1 MPYINKEFLAA
12 LQNTDALRKFT
23 PSSERDEALNALLL
37 ADTADLLE
45 AAVLAHNNFWEK
57 IDIKLQ
63 NLVKSSSWGSGNS
76 LDISQTEALKSMRK
90 AAAEQ
95 RVKFALA
102 SAKPDVLVSLLTTGF
117 TDNGKELRDYIESQQ
132 THLGL
137 NLTGLPGWTP
147 TTNENLLTKDS
158 LVRVR
163 TEAATQL
170 LIKLIDK
177 RDITNPK
184 LFHDLVNAPTVGDFQ
199 TAAKDLLKAGGITPP
214 QGKTLEELTAALTLD
229 SKTQVVA
236 AVAVVEFERQLQQFK
251 SSVTDAQLLD
261 PSMRDILKEAN
272 KENFTT
278 NLAAHANLKEDPQ
291 NPYKTTI
298 AGLPKDKKEALA
310 TSYQQSLCE
319 QYVKARVLTVNKAI
333 NDANFVAAL
342 NDTTATNLKASL
354 KAFIG
359 GGNDD
364 GVIDLAVTD
373 TNLATFKVALTK
385 NAINIIGAGG
395 TPAHLTSL
403 KELETAAN
411 KDLASFRK
419 ELAKKIPG
427 VASFDFVQE
436 KDLPELR
443 KALGA
448 QIGAFAR
455 NDRAAQFEAEVKKS
469 RLDAGPGKPVTHKE
483 LVAVFK
489 QLPDAKQL
497 EILKDIDKTKKH
509 ELLISA
515 KTKEELEYYL
525 GTKNAEGGPLQ
536 LTQLVEENKRAALF
550 KQIYNP
556 EIAKVLMGIEPPIVP
571 TPAMINTINTALL
584 AATYKDTNVSSGAPF
599 KVVVDAI
606 STACFNRAGNAAD
619 DYFYKAFGLTDES
632 ANTFTDGGAIATAI
646 EQYRTQSKPL
656 LDALADATPYNPS
669 NLNSGLSPVQKKFV
683 EILARVNGTHTLT
696 TQIGGTAYTMND
708 KPGIKKI
715 YLALG
720 NSSNTH
726 EFLDKLIPNASGDP
740 VKLKMKEELS
750 REFTPEEYEQLKAM
764 RVEFL
769 MAGTPAQ
776 KETIIKEIKEDLE
789 RVQDSSPTIE
799 KHKGYLK
806 NLQEDLTS
814 LPNLFSGANEVK
826 AKNKANEMKGKYEAL
841 GKQCDTIIEHLASTQ
856 HKLQVYLDQ
865 IPLPIAPGPNQE
877 ELTKLHEELTSE
889 KTKIKTQLKFYQG
902 LKKQINGEDGA
913 LANIEKIM
921 KGKATVLVEKA
932 TISYSIIDIGQE
944 KTAPIQANTTPTT
957 GNTSGSVNTD
967 PDATTY
973 KVQEIPPKG
982 KVLGINLT
990 HYKEGQPGQP
1000 PVKESEARVTVNYH
1014 PEGKATSTGSKPI
1027 SVSLVATSSTRIP
1040 KEYMA
1045 EQSME
1050 AAKHLLKDWDGKSPI
1065 RLKGVHGKDTELQYL
1080 WTAVCLL
1087 GEHHPKFSRDKIE
1100 FRGTSSWRPEKSKEL
1115 NMLGRYTD
1123 TSIYKTVFKGSA
1135 SGLVEA
1141 TVNEFKSMVDPKKRD
1156 QVDKGVVS
1164 ATSLFRKQMDQGR
1177 PHDIATLTD
1186 RDLGKQ
1192 APRSPSLSLGGDE
1205 D

>member
-469 RLDAGPGKPVTHKE
+469 RLDAGKPAATHKE

-515 KTKEELEYYL
+515 KTKEELQYYL

-536 LTQLVEENKRAALF
+536 LTRLVEENARAALF
-550 KQIYNP
+550 KQIHNP
-556 EIAKVLMGIEPPIVP
+556 TVAKVLMGFEPSITP
-571 TPAMINTINTALL
+571 TPTMIDAINTALKS
-584 AATYKDTNVSSGAPF
+584 AAAPAAVDISQQANL
-599 KVVVDAI
+599 KTVVDAI
-606 STACFNRAGNAAD
+606 SQACYSRQNHLSDAE
-619 DYFYKAFGLTDES
+619 FYKAFG
-632 ANTFTDGGAIATAI
+632 FTDQSATTLGVSPIPAAAQAQHAVNVPLFAGLHGAT
-646 EQYRTQSKPL
+646 
-656 LDALADATPYNPS
+656 LDAAEKEFVKVLLRVGEAIPGLPLS
-669 NLNSGLSPVQKKFV
+669 NDVDIRNAHQKLRDNANVHSFLNALLKG
-683 EILARVNGTHTLT
+683 
-696 TQIGGTAYTMND
+696 
-708 KPGIKKI
+708 PGV
-715 YLALG
+715 
-720 NSSNTH
+720 S
-726 EFLDKLIPNASGDP
+726 DQ
-740 VKLKMKEELS
+740 LKEKVS
-750 REFTPEEYEQLKAM
+750 REFTPDVYRELKGA
-764 RVEFL
+764 RLAQRFS
-769 MAGTPAQ
+769 GTDQNKLNVIGYVGKNLTDIQEKSPA
-776 KETIIKEIKEDLE
+776 
-789 RVQDSSPTIE
+789 VE
-799 KHKGYLK
+799 KHKSHLEK
-806 NLQEDLTS
+806 LEEELEA
-814 LPNLFSGANEVK
+814 LPGLFSGANEPK
-826 AKNKANEMKGKYEAL
+826 AKNKAQKMIGEYRAL
-841 GKQCDTIIEHLASTQ
+841 SEQCGTIIEHLANT
-856 HKLQVYLDQ
+856 KENLKVYLDNT
-865 IPLPIAPGPNQE
+865 PVSGAGANQE
-877 ELTKLHEELTSE
+877 VIQELAKLHERLDKEIKTIDEQLE
-889 KTKIKTQLKFYQG
+889 FYKGVKTKIDGK
-902 LKKQINGEDGA
+902 DGA
-913 LANIEKIM
+913 IANIEKVM
-921 KGKATVLVEKA
+921 QGKATVQVEKA
-932 TISYSIIDIGQE
+932 TVSYSVIPIGQE
-944 KTAPIQANTTPTT
+944 KTATLQSKAGENVGTTTAITNIDQSSP
-957 GNTSGSVNTD
+957 N
-967 PDATTY
+967 Y
-973 KVQEIPPKG
+973 KIHEIPTKG
-982 KVLGINLT
+982 NVFSADLVHKKDNPQRGR
-990 HYKEGQPGQP
+990 PGQP
-1000 PVKESEARVTVNYH
+1000 DEIDDPNWPSPCYCK
-1014 PEGKATSTGSKPI
+1014 
-1027 SVSLVATSSTRIP
+1027 LSS
-1040 KEYMA
+1040 
-1045 EQSME
+1045 
-1050 AAKHLLKDWDGKSPI
+1050 
-1065 RLKGVHGKDTELQYL
+1065 
-1080 WTAVCLL
+1080 
-1087 GEHHPKFSRDKIE
+1087 
-1100 FRGTSSWRPEKSKEL
+1100 
-1115 NMLGRYTD
+1115 
-1123 TSIYKTVFKGSA
+1123 
-1135 SGLVEA
+1135 
-1141 TVNEFKSMVDPKKRD
+1141 
-1156 QVDKGVVS
+1156 
-1164 ATSLFRKQMDQGR
+1164 
-1177 PHDIATLTD
+1177 
-1186 RDLGKQ
+1186 
-1192 APRSPSLSLGGDE
+1192 
-1205 D
+1205 